1 MAASP
6 QYQDLVREH
15 AKISRE
21 LLPKVFDL
29 TGSYSEKILT
39 STLAYRVLS
48 HAEIESYLEDRAF
61 EAALDAVKAWK
72 DKRKP
77 SRIIIGLLAFSG
89 QEIESP
95 ADSLDL
101 SQPTQSPSWEDKI
114 QLSNRIESA
123 MGIFSYVVRNNHGIK
138 ESNMH
143 RLLLP
148 IGIEFH
154 ELDPIL
160 IADLN
165 SFAEERGKVAHLS
178 SRKYRTKQQ
187 IDPKDEL
194 IRVKSIIARLI
205 NIDRAIDGLL
215 LDIK

>member
-6 QYQDLVREH
+6 QYQALVKEH
-15 AKISRE
+15 AKLCRD
-21 LLPKVFDL
+21 LLPKDFDPTGNYSPSVL
-29 TGSYSEKILT
+29 TA
-39 STLAYRVLS
+39 TLAYRVLS

-61 EAALDAVKAWK
+61 DTALYAIKAWK
-72 DKRKP
+72 DKRKL
-77 SRIIIGLLAFSG
+77 SKILLGLLAFSG

-95 ADSLDL
+95 PNAVDL

-114 QLSNRIESA
+114 QLSNRIDSA
-123 MGIFSYVVRNNHGIK
+123 MNVFHYAVRNNHGIK
-138 ESNMH
+138 ENNIH

-165 SFAEERGKVAHLS
+165 SFAEERGVVAHLS
-178 SRKYRTKQQ
+178 SRKYRTNQQ
-187 IDPKDEL
+187 IDPKNEL
-194 IRVKSIIARLI
+194 ARVKSIIARLI
-205 NIDRAIDGLL
+205 NIDQAIDKLL
-215 LDIK
+215 LEIK

>member
-15 AKISRE
+15 AKICRD
-21 LLPKVFDL
+21 LLPKNFDP
-29 TGSYSEKILT
+29 TGYYPDSVLT

-61 EAALDAVKAWK
+61 ETALMATKAWK
-72 DKRKP
+72 EKRKP
-77 SRIIIGLLAFSG
+77 SKTILGLLAFSG
-89 QEIESP
+89 PNIESP
-95 ADSLDL
+95 PISVDL
-101 SQPTQSPSWEDKI
+101 SQPTQPPSWEDKI

-123 MGIFSYVVRNNHGIK
+123 MKVFSSAVKNNHGIK
-138 ESNMH
+138 ENNIH

-148 IGIEFH
+148 IGIELH
-154 ELDPIL
+154 ELDPVL

-165 SFAEERGKVAHLS
+165 SFAEERGEVAHLS

-187 IDPKDEL
+187 IDPKYEL
-194 IRVKSIIARLI
+194 ARVKSIIVRLI
-205 NIDRAIDGLL
+205 NIDQAIDKLL
-215 LDIK
+215 LEIT

>member
-6 QYQDLVREH
+6 QYQGLVEEH
-15 AKISRE
+15 AKICHA
-21 LLPKVFDL
+21 LLPKDFDPTGNYSPGVL
-29 TGSYSEKILT
+29 TA
-39 STLAYRVLS
+39 TLAYRVLS
-48 HAEIESYLEDRAF
+48 YAEIESYLETRAL
-61 EAALDAVKAWK
+61 ETALSAIKAWK
-72 DKRKP
+72 DKRKL
-77 SRIIIGLLAFSG
+77 SKILLGLLAFSG

-95 ADSLDL
+95 PNAVDL

-123 MGIFSYVVRNNHGIK
+123 MNVFSYAVRNNHGIK
-138 ESNMH
+138 ETNMH

-154 ELDPIL
+154 ELDPVL

-165 SFAEERGKVAHLS
+165 SFAEERGETAHLS
-178 SRKYRTKQQ
+178 SRIYRTRQQ
-187 IDPKDEL
+187 IDPKEEL
-194 IRVKSIIARLI
+194 ARVKSIISRLI
-205 NIDRAIDGLL
+205 NIDKAIAKLL

>member
-1 MAASP
+1 MAASQ

-15 AKISRE
+15 AKIRRE

-29 TGSYSEKILT
+29 TGSYPDKILT
-39 STLAYRVLS
+39 STFAYRVLS

-61 EAALDAVKAWK
+61 EAALDAIKAWK
-72 DKRKP
+72 DKRKS
-77 SRIIIGLLAFSG
+77 SRILLGLLAFSG
-89 QEIESP
+89 QELESP
-95 ADSLDL
+95 PSSLDL
-101 SQPTQSPSWEDKI
+101 SQLTQSPSWEDKI

-123 MGIFSYVVRNNHGIK
+123 MNVFSYAVKNNHGIK
-138 ESNMH
+138 ENNMH

-165 SFAEERGKVAHLS
+165 SFAEERGEVAHLS

-194 IRVKSIIARLI
+194 TRVKSIIARLI
-205 NIDRAIDGLL
+205 NIDKAIDKLL
-215 LDIK
+215 LEII